1 MRRYGELS
9 RGAERSSPRQFFPD
23 CTIAMCGYDFRG
35 GTVASPAIP
44 RSCGGGPLNSATM
57 MLPSGHSGR
66 SCQVSSNYSK
76 LGEFEI
82 VRDVH
87 DIQGGNG
94 ADASF
99 RFLTINRHNVM
110 SVGTNIEVNIRATY
124 SVLIAREQS
133 SKGNHSFRVHP
144 TRRNSMRNKITN
156 SMRDF
161 GLNPQDIRRHIFG
174 GI

>member
-1 MRRYGELS
+1 MPW
-9 RGAERSSPRQFFPD
+9 A
-23 CTIAMCGYDFRG
+23 
-35 GTVASPAIP
+35 
-44 RSCGGGPLNSATM
+44 
-57 MLPSGHSGR
+57 
-66 SCQVSSNYSK
+66 SSNYPNNK

-82 VRDVH
+82 VREVH

-133 SKGNHSFRVHP
+133 SKGSHSFRVHP